1 MRDSSIDLFNSLF
14 SKMTVITKLSDRDNL
29 IFECIKVILVNKGNI
44 NAKQL
49 QWELFQAGI
58 YCRGSILKQAL
69 AVMKEKGSKGYIYRT
84 I

>member
-1 MRDSSIDLFNSLF
+1 
-14 SKMTVITKLSDRDNL
+14 MTVITKLSDRDNL

-49 QWELFQAGI
+49 QWELFQSGI

-69 AVMKEKGSKGYIYRT
+69 AVMKEKGDLTTHHELVQKEESEAGV
-84 I
+84 